1 MYYGV
6 LLCDLLL
13 PRHLHRPPFV
23 RTVRVLVR
31 YNRHYRMWWESLEW
45 VATIIYQLSTSL
57 STHPPTCSLIH
68 RVTHSLT
75 SPPTCPLTHHPLT
88 HLLSYSTTCSLTH
101 SLTCSV
107 TTTCPLTHHPLTHM
121 LGHYHL
127 PTHPSPMLTHM
138 LGHYHL
144 LTHPLTHM
152 LGHYHLLTHSLTHH
166 PPTHSP
172 AHSLTTHSLT
182 HSLTHLLRHST
193 THHPLTNLLTL
204 QAIET
209 TYRNVS
215 GKQESFQLHFQES
228 SRLDS
233 ESLNTLHSQCIIG
246 TTCSLCTNCTYVDLC
261 SIVQLRLIGMYW
273 YCCALLLLSDW
284 YMVDW
289 LLLYLWF
296 VIGGRPIIIEG
307 NIVNKTVPVIIV
319 LLVQWAS
326 DKDIPNKRHNRNRLH
341 PKDTFVVTNACL
353 QYIYDL

>member
-127 PTHPSPMLTHM
+127 PTHPSP
-138 LGHYHL
+138 
-144 LTHPLTHM
+144 
-152 LGHYHLLTHSLTHH
+152 THSHARSLPPAHS
-166 PPTHSP
+166 PTHSHARSLPP
-172 AHSLTTHSLT
+172 AHSLTHS
-182 HSLTHLLRHST
+182 
-193 THHPLTNLLTL
+193 PPTL
-204 QAIET
+204 Q
-209 TYRNVS
+209 
-215 GKQESFQLHFQES
+215 
-228 SRLDS
+228 
-233 ESLNTLHSQCIIG
+233 SQITNRATANQPCI
-246 TTCSLCTNCTYVDLC
+246 N
-261 SIVQLRLIGMYW
+261 
-273 YCCALLLLSDW
+273 
-284 YMVDW
+284 
-289 LLLYLWF
+289 
-296 VIGGRPIIIEG
+296 
-307 NIVNKTVPVIIV
+307 
-319 LLVQWAS
+319 
-326 DKDIPNKRHNRNRLH
+326 H
-341 PKDTFVVTNACL
+341 
-353 QYIYDL
+353 